1 MPLLSSPA
9 RVVIMPAAVRASIAR
24 TMLDRASFVAVAR
37 WRASDSHA
45 VGAFDGG
52 AVRELDEFSARRG
65 AGLERVRRGA
75 SRASDNTYY
84 VYYVT
89 GTKEGP
95 RLREVCLGPRE
106 EIVESRLLIT
116 GRDGPR
122 LRCYV
127 HRLHHRSGGLHR
139 RSAGLRLRRW
149 AGRHR

>member
-1 MPLLSSPA
+1 MEARCVSS
-9 RVVIMPAAVRASIAR
+9 
-24 TMLDRASFVAVAR
+24 TSFQL
-37 WRASDSHA
+37 
-45 VGAFDGG
+45 GG
-52 AVRELDEFSARRG
+52 AQVWS
-65 AGLERVRRGA
+65 VRRGA
-75 SRASDNTYY
+75 SCASDNTYY

-139 RSAGLRLRRW
+139 RWAGLRLRRWAGLRLRRW
-149 AGRHR
+149 AGRHH